1 MSNQKTKKRTFS
13 LWIKIA
19 ILPLLGLL
27 ALFFIKGMD
36 LYLSAKTGRASDMGQ
51 YASNI
56 AWMMT
61 ERVLTETNFLNSA
74 DEKLVEQ
81 IQQKSVKI
89 DRTLVEAKAIDN
101 DQEIQKLLDKV
112 EKAADGHHKAFE
124 DAAKMVRT
132 LTESKAGFMSQLN
145 TTDEIIKKPISL
157 LIDEKALLI
166 MMEGRDLSDT
176 KKALREGLREL
187 NGYISSIMLNLN
199 DLLAGSDAKRFEETA
214 KNLSDQIQNSFTNTA
229 GMVSAVNDEKY
240 TDYFKK
246 IKAEYDAT
254 LKKQDALFTQWK
266 QLQMLAADLEKTNTA
281 LTKSL
286 QEVVTGTKQKIA
298 QIESFGFW
306 LSAIAI
312 GITTVLLVLLSFVVI
327 RSITKPINRTV
338 NDLNESADQV
348 AAASNQVSSASQQL
362 AEGSAQQAASLEE
375 TSSSLEEMGA
385 MTKQNAENAN
395 MSDTLMKEAK
405 QVVSRANGSMTQLSA
420 SMEDISKASEETSKI
435 IRTIDEI
442 AFQTNLLALNAAV
455 EAARAGEAGAGF
467 AVVADEVRNLAL
479 RAADAAKN
487 TAVLIEGTVKKVKDG
502 LELVTK
508 TDEDFSEVAASTAKL
523 AELIGE
529 IAAASNEQARG
540 IVQVNTAV
548 QDMDNL
554 TQQNAAN
561 AEESASASEEM
572 NAQAEQMKGFVQ
584 ELVRVVSG
592 SANGKAGSSMLKN
605 GKKNLRALKLTSIA
619 APVEKSSGKKN
630 VVVAG
635 SKEVQPDQVIPMDE
649 DEDFSDF

>member
-1 MSNQKTKKRTFS
+1 MSNRKIKKRTFS

-36 LYLSAKTGRASDMGQ
+36 LYLNAKTGRASAMGQ

-61 ERVLTETNFLNSA
+61 ERVLTETEFLNSA

-81 IQQKSVKI
+81 IQQESVEI
-89 DRTLVEAKAIDN
+89 DRTLAEAKALDN
-101 DQEIQKLLDKV
+101 DKEMQKLLEDV

-124 DAAKMVRT
+124 NAAKMVRT
-132 LTESKAGFMSQLN
+132 LTESKTRFMSQLN
-145 TTDEIIKKPISL
+145 TTDEIIKKPISD
-157 LIDEKALLI
+157 LIDEKAVLI
-166 MMEGRDLSDT
+166 MMEGRDLPDT

-187 NGYISSIMLNLN
+187 NGYISSIILNLN
-199 DLLAGSDAKRFEETA
+199 DLLAGSDAKRFEETV
-214 KNLSDQIQNSFTNTA
+214 KKLSDQIQNSFTNTA
-229 GMVSAVNDEKY
+229 GMVSAVNEEKY

-246 IKAEYDAT
+246 IKAEYDIT
-254 LKKQDALFTQWK
+254 LKKQDTLFTQWK
-266 QLQMLAADLEKTNTA
+266 QLQVFAAALEKTNTA

-306 LSAIAI
+306 LSVIAI
-312 GITTVLLVLLSFVVI
+312 GITTVFLVLLSIVVI

-395 MSDTLMKEAK
+395 MSDTLMKEAN
-405 QVVSRANGSMTQLSA
+405 QVVSRANGSMTQLST

-435 IRTIDEI
+435 IKTIDEI

-548 QDMDNL
+548 QNMDSL

-584 ELVRVVSG
+584 ELVWVVNG
-592 SANGKAGSSMLKN
+592 SANGKAGSSMFKGDRN
-605 GKKNLRALKLTSIA
+605 KHRALKHASIA
-619 APVEKSSGKKN
+619 ALVEKPSSKN
-630 VVVAG
+630 VVVAE
-635 SKEVQPDQVIPMDE
+635 SKEVRPEQVIPMDE
-649 DEDFSDF
+649 DDDFNDF